1 MAAVGGGA
9 PREESAG
16 GCQCGVTAVPR
27 EVLTIARVLLYL
39 ARTSPGTQVC
49 FLLSWLLRLGS
60 LSPASHEGPVS
71 DGICFNRRLFG
82 RFELAFEMVI
92 FFFPVEYIYC
102 PLPNDVFPRLGLVVV
117 EEYCEVLRALR
128 GNISKS

>member
-1 MAAVGGGA
+1 MGGGA

-60 LSPASHEGPVS
+60 LSPTSHEGPVS
-71 DGICFNRRLFG
+71 DGICFDRRLFG

-92 FFFPVEYIYC
+92 FFFQWNTYT
-102 PLPNDVFPRLGLVVV
+102 
-117 EEYCEVLRALR
+117 VLCQMMFSLAWVWLW
-128 GNISKS
+128 